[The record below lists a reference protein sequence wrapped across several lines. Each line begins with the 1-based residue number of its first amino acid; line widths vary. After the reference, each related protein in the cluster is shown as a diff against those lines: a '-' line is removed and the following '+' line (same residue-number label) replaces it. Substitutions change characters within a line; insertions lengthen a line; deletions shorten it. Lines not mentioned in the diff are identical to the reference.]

1 MGGRVKGNIMA
12 TRTQARTAVVQMLY
26 ALDLGNED
34 MKKQTIEYLNE
45 RKIKGAK
52 QEFALS
58 LFNGVLENLDK
69 IDNVIKTHLNK
80 DWDFSRLDNVDKAI
94 LRLAVFEILFTDLA
108 YQVVINEAVEIAKL
122 LSSENSTKFING
134 MLDKIAKEEK

>member
-1 MGGRVKGNIMA
+1 MA

-34 MKKQTIEYLNE
+34 MVKQSNEYLNE

-52 QEFALS
+52 GEFADT
-58 LFNGVLENLDK
+58 LFKGVLENLDK
-69 IDNVIKTHLNK
+69 IDEVIKAHLSK
-80 DWDFSRLDNVDKAI
+80 DWDFSRLDKVDKAI
-94 LRLAVFEILFTDLA
+94 LRLAVYEILFTDLA

-122 LSSENSTKFING
+122 LSSENSTRFING
-134 MLDKIAKEEK
+134 MLDKIAKEKEK

>member
-1 MGGRVKGNIMA
+1 MA

-34 MKKQTIEYLNE
+34 MTKQSIEYLDE

-52 QEFALS
+52 GEFANS
-58 LFNGVLENLDK
+58 LFQGVLEHLNE
-69 IDNVIKTHLNK
+69 IDEVIKNHLNK
-80 DWDFSRLDNVDKAI
+80 EWDFSRLDQVDKAI
-94 LRLAVFEILFTDLA
+94 LRLAIFEILFTDLA

-122 LSSENSTKFING
+122 LSSENSTRFING
-134 MLDKIAKEEK
+134 MLDKIAKEKEK